1 MSKKSTKGGGTI
13 DLALGIVFYI
23 LDVVASVFMSI
34 AHFFNENSIQFLYY
48 VLFLGAY
55 AMCFFYLQ
63 FPTTTIPCIVLL
75 LILHC
80 IFLFMMLVIKV
91 KMPVLEK
98 NATWSF
104 GSFSIY
110 MVSVGWIFI
119 LIALAFLLK
128 TYTELYKAFIPN
140 GVDIQFGDAEPSR
153 KMLITTLVYA
163 ATFMWGFYTLEYLK
177 TNDVLLLNV
186 LFVAFAIFMVIYALY
201 NFIILNI
208 INGVF
213 SIIISFLS
221 MIMVKYI
228 QENKIDFE
236 HFFTRNTLANYIIL
250 LLGIIFNIIAIKAY
264 YLSSTIATTMGT
276 IQIPQIIQLSPA
288 YHEGMVIEMDGEYC
302 DFEPVH
308 PMCQLMSGGARMN
321 IDSSLKEKC
330 CKPTP
335 TPTPGTPMPTT
346 IPPPNIQD
354 AVMDLWYNRNNLS
367 TYPPSYNAL
376 KESSSPYNP
385 FITTSPPTTKP
396 TLSIT
401 DILDISTPK
410 PTVSTTDIIQKLSN
424 IITPTLVPTMD
435 VVSVA

>member
-13 DLALGIVFYI
+13 DLALGIVYYI
-23 LDVVASVFMSI
+23 LDVIASVFMSI

-48 VLFLGAY
+48 ILFLGAY

-80 IFLFMMLVIKV
+80 IFLFMLLVIKV

-128 TYTELYKAFIPN
+128 TYTELYKAFVPN

-153 KMLITTLVYA
+153 KMLITTLIYA
-163 ATFMWGFYTLEYLK
+163 AIFMWGFYTLEYLK

-186 LFVAFAIFMVIYALY
+186 LFIAFALFMVGYAMY
-201 NFIILNI
+201 NFISLKI
-208 INGVF
+208 INGVL
-213 SIIISFLS
+213 SIIISFIS

-228 QENKIDFE
+228 QENTVDFE

-250 LLGIIFNIIAIKAY
+250 LLGVIFNIIAIKAY

-276 IQIPQIIQLSPA
+276 IQIPQIIQLNPA
-288 YHEGMVIEMDGEYC
+288 YHEGMVIKVNNQDC
-302 DFEPVH
+302 DFQPTA
-308 PMCQLMSGGARMN
+308 PICQMLLTTAKDN
-321 IDSSLKEKC
+321 LDPAIKNQC

-346 IPPPNIQD
+346 IPPPNVQD
-354 AVMDLWYNRNNLS
+354 AVMDLWRNRSNLT

-376 KESSSPYNP
+376 KESSSTYKPIGSTP
-385 FITTSPPTTKP
+385 APTTKP
-396 TLSIT
+396 TTSTTDILKAKVL
-401 DILDISTPK
+401 DILDIVKSISTPT
-410 PTVSTTDIIQKLSN
+410 PTVSN
-424 IITPTLVPTMD
+424 IITPTLVPTM
-435 VVSVA
+435 